1 MDLSIAAAMFAIAAA
16 GLSHYYSSTRARRI
30 DKFDIKIEG
39 GDTLGFV
46 TVDKVRT
53 LVDDSLG
60 WVTTVGGTD
69 VRRIEKYIDSMI
81 YVLDSE
87 VYKDES
93 GTLHMEIA
101 PRIPRVR
108 VMTYGGESFYMDDY
122 GVIIP
127 RCADFVA
134 DVPLVTMS
142 DSALSEYMPHVAG
155 NKIISKNYNFT
166 DNLIN
171 FAVKVESD
179 PFWSDFIAQINL
191 NEAGEIEIIPRIG
204 SHKVILCE
212 VSDLGSADIFLG
224 KLYKLYF
231 GQLKQTG
238 WNRYSLINL
247 KYNKMA
253 VCTK

>member
-1 MDLSIAAAMFAIAAA
+1 MHI
-16 GLSHYYSSTRARRI
+16 
-30 DKFDIKIEG
+30 
-39 GDTLGFV
+39 
-46 TVDKVRT
+46 
-53 LVDDSLG
+53 
-60 WVTTVGGTD
+60 
-69 VRRIEKYIDSMI
+69 
-81 YVLDSE
+81 
-87 VYKDES
+87 
-93 GTLHMEIA
+93 EIA

>member
-1 MDLSIAAAMFAIAAA
+1 MDLSIAAVMFATIAA
-16 GLSHYYSSTRARRI
+16 GLSHYYTSTRTRRI
-30 DKFDIKIEG
+30 DRFDIRIEG

-46 TVDKVRT
+46 TPRKIRASVVDT
-53 LVDDSLG
+53 LGL
-60 WVTTVGGTD
+60 VTTVGETD
-69 VRRIEKYIDSMI
+69 VRRIEKYIDSMV

-87 VYKDES
+87 VYKDE
-93 GTLHMEIA
+93 GGVLHIEIV
-101 PRIPRVR
+101 PRRPRVR
-108 VMTYGGESFYMDDY
+108 IVTYGGESFYMDDY
-122 GVIIP
+122 GVDMP
-127 RCADFVA
+127 RCRDFTA

-142 DSALSEYMPHVAG
+142 DSTLSAYMPHSSG
-155 NKIISKNYNFT
+155 EKIISKNYNFT

-191 NEAGEIEIIPRIG
+191 NGAGEVELIPRIG
-204 SHKVILCE
+204 SHKVILCD
-212 VSDLGSADIFLG
+212 VADLGSADIFLG

-238 WNRYSLINL
+238 WNRYSIINL

-253 VCTK
+253 VCAK

>member
-93 GTLHMEIA
+93 GTLHVEIA

-108 VMTYGGESFYMDDY
+108 VMTYGARAS
-122 GVIIP
+122 IWTIT
-127 RCADFVA
+127 A
-134 DVPLVTMS
+134 
-142 DSALSEYMPHVAG
+142 
-155 NKIISKNYNFT
+155 
-166 DNLIN
+166 
-171 FAVKVESD
+171 
-179 PFWSDFIAQINL
+179 
-191 NEAGEIEIIPRIG
+191 
-204 SHKVILCE
+204 
-212 VSDLGSADIFLG
+212 
-224 KLYKLYF
+224 
-231 GQLKQTG
+231 
-238 WNRYSLINL
+238 
-247 KYNKMA
+247 
-253 VCTK
+253 

>member
-1 MDLSIAAAMFAIAAA
+1 MDLAIAAAMFAIAVA
-16 GLSHYYSSTRARRI
+16 GLSHYYSSTRSRRI
-30 DKFDIKIEG
+30 ERFDIRIEG

-46 TVDKVRT
+46 TEERVRSLIADT
-53 LVDDSLG
+53 LG

-69 VRRIEKYIDSMI
+69 VRRIEKHLDSIVYI
-81 YVLDSE
+81 LGSE

-93 GTLHMEIA
+93 GTLHIEIA
-101 PRIPRVR
+101 PRRPRVR
-108 VMTYGGESFYMDDY
+108 IVTYGGESFYMDDY
-122 GVIIP
+122 GTGMP
-127 RCADFVA
+127 RCAHFVA

-155 NKIISKNYNFT
+155 EKIISKNYNFT

-171 FAVKVESD
+171 FAVKVETD

-191 NEAGEIEIIPRIG
+191 NGAGEIELIPRIG
-204 SHKVILCE
+204 SHKVILCD
-212 VSDLGSADIFLG
+212 VADLGSADIFLG

-238 WNRYSLINL
+238 WNRYSVINL